1 MRLSLTCCIGVDNA
15 IQFKVV
21 LASGKYITANEHR
34 YSDLFWALRGGGGG
48 TYGVVVSVTYQTHDI
63 FPLTSIL
70 LQVNLTTA
78 ESALNVTTEFLKL
91 HPGLS
96 DASWGGYLFFNL
108 PVLQAIYIAPDV
120 SVAQVNATLNP
131 FLDKAKAITGS
142 STNVV
147 YIVGPAPSFY
157 DWYLSL
163 FNKTGQVGGSGEL
176 ISRLLSRDLV
186 QQQPD
191 KAAKI
196 MLNVAASNGLEF
208 KYAHF
213 YLLNIAF

>member
-1 MRLSLTCCIGVDNA
+1 MTLGLTHVIGVDNA

-21 LASGKYITANEHR
+21 LASGKYVTANKHQ

-48 TYGVVVSVTYQTHDI
+48 TYGVVVSVTYRTHNL

-91 HPGLS
+91 YPGLS

-108 PVLQAIYIAPDV
+108 PLLQAIYIAPDV

-131 FLDKAKAITGS
+131 FLDKAKAATGDS
-142 STNVV
+142 ANVV
-147 YIVGPAPSFY
+147 YIAGPVPSFY
-157 DWYLSL
+157 DWYLGL
-163 FNKTGQVGGSGEL
+163 FNKTGQVGGNGEL
-176 ISRLLSRDLV
+176 ISRLLSRDV
-186 QQQPD
+186 VEQQPD
-191 KAAKI
+191 KAAKT
-196 MLNVAASNGLEF
+196 MLSVAAGVGLEI
-208 KYAHF
+208 K
-213 YLLNIAF
+213 

>member
-1 MRLSLTCCIGVDNA
+1 MAYCIGVDNA
-15 IQFKVV
+15 IQFTVV
-21 LASGKYITANEHR
+21 LASGKYVTANEHR

-48 TYGVVVSVTYQTHDI
+48 TYGVVVSVTYRTHDL

-78 ESALNVTTEFLKL
+78 ESAVNVTTEFLKL

-108 PVLQAIYIAPDV
+108 PLLQAIYIAPNEN
-120 SVAQVNATLNP
+120 VAQVNATLNP
-131 FLDKAKAITGS
+131 FLDKAKVVTGN

-147 YIVGPAPSFY
+147 SIVGPVPKFY
-157 DWYLSL
+157 DFYLSL
-163 FNKTGQVGGSGEL
+163 FNKTGQVGGNGEL

-186 QQQPD
+186 EQQPG
-191 KAAKI
+191 KVAKI
-196 MLNVAASNGLEF
+196 MLSVAASIGLEF
-208 KYAHF
+208 K
-213 YLLNIAF
+213 

>member
-1 MRLSLTCCIGVDNA
+1 LAHCIGVDNA

-21 LASGKYITANEHR
+21 LASGKYVTANKHQ

-48 TYGVVVSVTYQTHDI
+48 TYGVVVSVTYRTHDL

-91 HPGLS
+91 YLGLS

-108 PVLQAIYIAPDV
+108 PLLQAIYIAPDV

-131 FLDKAKAITGS
+131 FLDKAKAATGNS
-142 STNVV
+142 SGVV

-163 FNKTGQVGGSGEL
+163 FNKTGQVGGNGEL
-176 ISRLLSRDLV
+176 ISRLLSRDV
-186 QQQPD
+186 VEQQPD
-191 KAAKI
+191 KAAKT
-196 MLNVAASNGLEF
+196 MLNVAAGIGLEI
-208 KYAHF
+208 K
-213 YLLNIAF
+213 